1 MPWTCPACGRS
12 FGRRNQPHSCVPAAD
27 LDDWLADRPA
37 AVAEVVKA
45 VRACVEELGDDVTLE
60 ATRSAVMVK
69 RARTFAEVTPRRAST
84 EVAFIVSRR
93 IDDPRVVRTL
103 DLTATRIVHVV
114 DAARGSAVDDQV
126 RGWLA
131 EAYEQSPK

>member
-1 MPWTCPACGRS
+1 
-12 FGRRNQPHSCVPAAD
+12 VPAAD